1 MKHLIVGTAGHVDH
15 GKTAL
20 IKALTGTDTDRLSE
34 EKARGISI
42 DIGFAAIHYP
52 EVLTLGIVDVPG
64 HERFL
69 KNMLAGTGAID
80 MVMLVVAADEGIMP
94 QTREHFEMLR
104 CLGIKAGL
112 VVISKIDKVE
122 ADWLELV
129 EEEIRSYLDKSFLS
143 QAPICRVSA
152 FSGEGVDSLKKTLF
166 DVAQVVSPRN
176 QASPFRLWIDRA
188 FNLKGQGLIVTGSVM
203 SGSVLTGAGLTVYPD
218 NIPVK
223 VREIESHNQACD
235 RVGAGQRASLK
246 LAGAGLADVGRG
258 MFLSEEGYCQVGA
271 VWEAAIQW
279 KEEFAS
285 GTRIRLHLG
294 TGEFIG
300 RVSFRKQSENAPA
313 PNLVRLH
320 LEQEIAAAFADQG
333 LLRRFSPQDLIGG
346 VTLLAIAES
355 GSLRKEQLLRL
366 EQSLRIQDFESVLL
380 FLLLL
385 FKKPPSLKEWQQA
398 AGYIEAVVVKKAIGS
413 LIEKGKVRQAGS
425 YYVAAES
432 MTRMKTELTETL
444 AEYHRLKPAEP
455 GMSKETLRQKINIA
469 TTITDWFLSDC
480 IAQGLCVIQGEHV
493 ASASHA
499 KKHGG
504 NTEELKKLM
513 EAVVPEKELIDVTSQ
528 WLAEKMNRPQEQIKP
543 FFDRMLREKVI
554 LRLSGVHVYRNT
566 MQYIKAIIQ
575 QHFCEHETLSVGE
588 IRDLLNTSRR
598 LVIPL
603 MEYFDANNYTVRD
616 GDCRRAGAALKNL
629 SE

>member
-20 IKALTGTDTDRLSE
+20 IKALTGTDTDRLRE
-34 EKARGISI
+34 EKVRGISI
-42 DIGFAAIHYP
+42 DIGFAALHYP
-52 EVLTLGIVDVPG
+52 EMLTLGIVDVPG

-80 MVMLVVAADEGIMP
+80 LVMLVVAADEGIMP

-104 CLGIKAGL
+104 CLGINAGL

-122 ADWLELV
+122 PDWLALV

-152 FSGEGVDSLKKTLF
+152 ISGIGIDHLKQTLLQ
-166 DVAQVVSPRN
+166 VALAVSPRN
-176 QASPFRLWIDRA
+176 QAAPFRLWIDRA

-203 SGSVLTGAGLTVYPD
+203 SGNVSTGANLTVYPD

-223 VREIESHNQACD
+223 VRELESHNQERD

-246 LAGAGLADVGRG
+246 LAGAALADVGRG
-258 MFLSEEGYCQVGA
+258 MFLSEEGYCRVGA

-279 KEEFAS
+279 KEEFPP

-300 RVSFRKQSENAPA
+300 RLSYRKPTETEPA
-313 PNLVRLH
+313 PKVVRLH
-320 LEQEIAAAFADQG
+320 LEQEVAAAFGDQG
-333 LLRRFSPQDLIGG
+333 LLRRYSPQDLIGG
-346 VTLLAIAES
+346 VTLLVPAEI
-355 GSLRKEQLLRL
+355 GSRRQELLLQL
-366 EQSLRIQDFESVLL
+366 EQAHRSQDVESIMLVLL
-380 FLLLL
+380 SL
-385 FKKPPSLKEWQQA
+385 FKKPPNLKEWRQA
-398 AGYIEAVVVKKAIGS
+398 AGYIEAGIVQKAIQR
-413 LIEKGKVRQAGS
+413 LLEQDKVKLAGN
-425 YYVAAES
+425 YYIS
-432 MTRMKTELTETL
+432 DELLMMLRIQLKQIL
-444 AEYHRLKPAEP
+444 ADYHQIKPAEP
-455 GMSKETLRQKINIA
+455 GISKETLRQKVKVAVNIA
-469 TTITDWFLSDC
+469 DWFLNDC
-480 IAQGLCVIQGEHV
+480 AEQGLCVIQGEYV
-493 ASASHA
+493 ANSIHA

-504 NTEELKKLM
+504 NTEELIKLLDS
-513 EAVVPEKELIDVTSQ
+513 VVPEKDLIDLTPQ

-543 FFDRMLREKVI
+543 FFERMVREKVI
-554 LRLSGVHVYRNT
+554 IRLSGVHVYRKT

-575 QHFCEHETLSVGE
+575 RHFSEKETLSVGE
-588 IRDLLNTSRR
+588 TRDLLNTSRR
-598 LVIPL
+598 MAIPL
-603 MEYFDANNYTVRD
+603 MEYLDANNYTVRD
-616 GDCRRAGAALKNL
+616 GDYRRAGAALKNL

>member
-20 IKALTGTDTDRLSE
+20 VRAMTGTDTDRLRE
-34 EKARGISI
+34 EKVRGISI
-42 DIGFAAIHYP
+42 DIGFAALRYSDT
-52 EVLTLGIVDVPG
+52 LTLGIVDVPG

-122 ADWLELV
+122 PDWLALV
-129 EEEIRSYLDKSFLS
+129 EEEIRSYLDQSFLS

-152 FSGEGVDSLKKTLF
+152 VSGEGVDHLKQTLLQ
-166 DVAQVVSPRN
+166 VALAVSPRN
-176 QASPFRLWIDRA
+176 RAAPFRLWVDRA

-203 SGSVLTGAGLTVYPD
+203 NGSVSTGAGLTVYPD

-223 VREIESHNQACD
+223 VRELESHNQEID
-235 RVGAGQRASLK
+235 TVGAGQRASLK
-246 LAGAGLADVGRG
+246 LAGAVLADVGRG
-258 MFLSEEGYCQVGA
+258 MFLSEDGYCNISA

-279 KEEFAS
+279 KDEFPS

-300 RVSFRKQSENAPA
+300 RLSFRKPSETDPA
-313 PNLVRLH
+313 PKVVRLH
-320 LEQEIAAAFADQG
+320 LEKEIAAAFGDQG

-346 VTLLAIAES
+346 VTLLVPADI
-355 GSLRKEQLLRL
+355 GSRRQELLLQLEQAHRNQDVDGIMLVLLR
-366 EQSLRIQDFESVLL
+366 
-380 FLLLL
+380 L
-385 FKKPPSLKEWQQA
+385 FKKPPNLKEWQQA
-398 AGYIEAVVVKKAIGS
+398 AGYIETDVVQKAIKRLLEQGKVKLAGNYYVSDELLTMLKLEVKKI
-413 LIEKGKVRQAGS
+413 
-425 YYVAAES
+425 
-432 MTRMKTELTETL
+432 L
-444 AEYHRLKPAEP
+444 ADYHQLKPAEP
-455 GMSKETLRQKINIA
+455 GISKETLRQKVKLATNIA
-469 TTITDWFLSDC
+469 DWFLSAC
-480 IAQGLCVIQGEHV
+480 IEQGLCVVQGEYV
-493 ASASHA
+493 ANSSHA
-499 KKHGG
+499 QKHGG
-504 NTEELKKLM
+504 NIEELMKILDS
-513 EAVVPEKELIDVTSQ
+513 VVPEKELIDLTPQ
-528 WLAEKMNRPQEQIKP
+528 WLVEKMNRPQEQIKP
-543 FFDRMLREKVI
+543 FFDRMVREKVI
-554 LRLSGVHVYRNT
+554 IRLSGVHVYRNT

-575 QHFCEHETLSVGE
+575 RHFYEKETLSVGE

-598 LVIPL
+598 MAIPL
-603 MEYFDANNYTVRD
+603 MEYLDAHNYTVRD
-616 GDCRRAGAALKNL
+616 GDSRRAGAALKNL

>member
-1 MKHLIVGTAGHVDH
+1 MKHLILGTAGHVDH

-20 IKALTGTDTDRLSE
+20 IRALTGTDTDRLKE
-34 EKARGISI
+34 EKVRGISI
-42 DIGFAAIHYP
+42 DIGFAALRYSDT
-52 EVLTLGIVDVPG
+52 LTLGIVDVPG

-104 CLGIKAGL
+104 CFGIKAGL

-122 ADWLELV
+122 PDWLELV
-129 EEEIRSYLDKSFLS
+129 EEEIRTYLDKSFLS
-143 QAPICRVSA
+143 HAPICRVSTV
-152 FSGEGVDSLKKTLF
+152 SGEGLDCLKKTLF
-166 DVAQVVSPRN
+166 QVAQVVSPRN
-176 QASPFRLWIDRA
+176 QAAPFRLWIDRA

-203 SGSVLTGAGLTVYPD
+203 SGAVLAGAGLTVYPD
-218 NIPVK
+218 NILVK

-246 LAGAGLADVGRG
+246 LAGAVLADVGRG
-258 MFLSEEGYCQVGA
+258 MFLSEEGYCHVGA

-279 KEEFAS
+279 KEEVAS
-285 GTRIRLHLG
+285 GTRIRFHLG

-300 RVSFRKQSENAPA
+300 RVSYRKQSENAPA

-320 LEQEIAAAFADQG
+320 LEHELAAAFGDQG

-346 VTLLAIAES
+346 VTLLGIAES
-355 GSLRKEQLLRL
+355 GSRRKEYLLRL
-366 EQSLRIQDFESVLL
+366 EQALRIQEFESVLL

-398 AGYIEAVVVKKAIGS
+398 AGYIEAAVVKKAIDK
-413 LIEKGKVRQAGS
+413 LLEQGKVRQAGS
-425 YYVAAES
+425 YFIAAES
-432 MTRMKTELTETL
+432 LTRMQAELAETL

-455 GMSKETLRQKINIA
+455 GMSKETLRQKIKLASTIA
-469 TTITDWFLSDC
+469 DWFFSDC
-480 IAQGLCVIQGEHV
+480 VAQGLCVVQGEHV
-493 ASASHA
+493 ASGSHA

-504 NTEELKKLM
+504 NTEELIKLLEEIM
-513 EAVVPEKELIDVTSQ
+513 PENELIDVTPQ
-528 WLAEKMNRPQEQIKP
+528 WLAEKMNRSQEQIKP

-554 LRLSGVHVYRNT
+554 IRLSGVHVYRNT

-575 QHFCEHETLSVGE
+575 QHFCENETLSVGE

-598 LVIPL
+598 MVIPL

-616 GDCRRAGAALKNL
+616 GDIRRAGAAIRNL